1 MTRNTEQIY
10 ENNCSD
16 RAKIMTMN
24 KDKTINSQQFRQYLK
39 RGHGRCFAVLKSTA
53 DVEKYRKDV
62 LWGCLN
68 GFAFDDSY
76 KNLWIFYYIFYYFS
90 RGSMIEQLNLHL
102 FLVFVPIIRY
112 NTYI

>member
-1 MTRNTEQIY
+1 MTRNTVQIY
-10 ENNCSD
+10 GKSYSD

-68 GFAFDDSY
+68 GFAFNRNRTGERQR
-76 KNLWIFYYIFYYFS
+76 NL
-90 RGSMIEQLNLHL
+90 EL
-102 FLVFVPIIRY
+102 FTNGCY
-112 NTYI
+112 NNINN